1 MSELERLIHEIHRRS
16 LWQVLGIYLAG
27 SWVALQVVETLSESM
42 TLPEWVQPLALVL
55 LVIGLPVVLA
65 TAFVQEG
72 VGRSPETSARAP
84 EPVGTSP
91 LVEPSGPGTPGE
103 APQGEP
109 TAASSTSQ
117 GRGLFTWRR
126 AILGGVG
133 AFALLVVALG
143 GWMALRSLG
152 IGPAGTLVAKGV
164 LERQATLLLT
174 DFEADDPSLAR
185 AATEALR
192 VDLDQSSVIDLAN
205 TGFVSA
211 ALRRMERDPD
221 EPLDLATGREL
232 GVREGMPAVI
242 AGEITAAGTGY
253 VLTTRVLTPDEG
265 DVLVSERE
273 TAADDSELVAAI
285 DRLSKKLRERIG
297 ESLRDLAGGP
307 PLERVT
313 TGDLEALRLYSQ
325 AVRASDR
332 GESQRAADLL
342 EETVARDSSF
352 AMAWR
357 KLGMI
362 HVSGGGS
369 LGRLSRGVEALDRAY
384 ALRDR
389 LTERERHLATAGYF
403 SFVQRDDR
411 RAAAAYEQLIELNPR
426 DNWALNNLAII
437 VGNDFGEYER
447 AIGLL
452 RRAMVQDSL
461 SSTHHFNL
469 SIAETNLGDFDA
481 AATTLAAWRRRLPGD
496 ATAPAFQASL
506 AAAQLDFETAD
517 EYARETATIRP
528 GNLFDRYFSHLLLAG
543 NAAARGRL
551 ESALSHMREAERAN
565 VERDAPGEALAA
577 AVWGAWLHQAL
588 GNDRETASALLEE
601 ALARYPL
608 DEMGPLDPPWDFLSV
623 AHAQIHGAD
632 GGDAMVRRWAE
643 VDPNAHHEEDHGLAQ
658 GWVALARGD
667 EAEAIRHFREAVQP
681 DCQPCAMPGIAAA
694 FEAAGQPDSA
704 IAYYEQYLAR
714 PYLFRILTDARHL
727 GPGVERLGQL
737 YDERGDL
744 ESAAKYYAMF
754 TELWAEAD
762 PELQPRVRAA
772 QARLEQILRER
783 G

>member
-72 VGRSPETSARAP
+72 VGRSTETSARAP

-133 AFALLVVALG
+133 AFALLVVTLG

-242 AGEITAAGTGY
+242 AGEVTAAGTGY

-265 DVLVSERE
+265 EVLVSERE

-313 TGDLEALRLYSQ
+313 TGDLEALRLYSK
-325 AVRASDR
+325 AVRASGR
-332 GESQRAADLL
+332 PTYSKRRSRAIP
-342 EETVARDSSF
+342 RSP
-352 AMAWR
+352 WP
-357 KLGMI
+357 
-362 HVSGGGS
+362 GGS
-369 LGRLSRGVEALDRAY
+369 
-384 ALRDR
+384 
-389 LTERERHLATAGYF
+389 
-403 SFVQRDDR
+403 
-411 RAAAAYEQLIELNPR
+411 
-426 DNWALNNLAII
+426 
-437 VGNDFGEYER
+437 
-447 AIGLL
+447 
-452 RRAMVQDSL
+452 
-461 SSTHHFNL
+461 
-469 SIAETNLGDFDA
+469 
-481 AATTLAAWRRRLPGD
+481 
-496 ATAPAFQASL
+496 
-506 AAAQLDFETAD
+506 
-517 EYARETATIRP
+517 
-528 GNLFDRYFSHLLLAG
+528 
-543 NAAARGRL
+543 
-551 ESALSHMREAERAN
+551 SA
-565 VERDAPGEALAA
+565 
-577 AVWGAWLHQAL
+577 
-588 GNDRETASALLEE
+588 
-601 ALARYPL
+601 
-608 DEMGPLDPPWDFLSV
+608 
-623 AHAQIHGAD
+623 
-632 GGDAMVRRWAE
+632 
-643 VDPNAHHEEDHGLAQ
+643 
-658 GWVALARGD
+658 
-667 EAEAIRHFREAVQP
+667 
-681 DCQPCAMPGIAAA
+681 
-694 FEAAGQPDSA
+694 
-704 IAYYEQYLAR
+704 
-714 PYLFRILTDARHL
+714 
-727 GPGVERLGQL
+727 
-737 YDERGDL
+737 
-744 ESAAKYYAMF
+744 
-754 TELWAEAD
+754 
-762 PELQPRVRAA
+762 
-772 QARLEQILRER
+772 
-783 G
+783 